1 MKPKMDQ
8 AAPNIAVVRGASNAE
23 IQDIFRALAERW
35 QPEFRLAGVVAESH
49 GLADRFCQAGYLRN
63 LATGALFSVFRD
75 RGPGTDECHL
85 DRAGAIA
92 AAAAVQHDIAAG
104 CDLVLLNKFGQL
116 EAAGDG
122 LADAF
127 RAAVA
132 TDLPLLTS
140 ISPTHDQAWRQFA
153 NQQYAILPADV
164 AAIDLWRRTVQTRE
178 VVTPSKP
185 TTSEYLRGAL
195 YAIAAVSMWTAWILA
210 VRLGIR
216 TNLTPWDITAIRFG
230 VAGLILLPYLLKK
243 GLAIDRLGWVG
254 LAAILLGGA
263 PTVLVS
269 YGGLV
274 FAPAAHAASLFT
286 ALIPLYVAILAA
298 VVLGE
303 AFTMAKRI
311 GLGLVVAGVLG
322 IVWGTGGTIGTQQN
336 IGHAMF
342 IGAGLLFAGYTLA
355 MRKARLDGLHAAT
368 IAAVGSLIAYVPAYA
383 VVSGAHLFNAP
394 WPDLVLQG
402 FVHGILCAVISLV
415 LWGRAI
421 SLLGASSGSAFAAL
435 APAVTA
441 ILAIPL
447 LGEWPATNDWIAMLL
462 ISGGVYIA
470 SGGVLPV
477 RRIGHGSSVSV
488 RGEP

>member
-1 MKPKMDQ
+1 MDQ
-8 AAPNIAVVRGASNAE
+8 PAPNIAVVRGASNSQ
-23 IQDIFRALAERW
+23 IQDIFRTLAVRW

-63 LATGALFSVFRD
+63 LATGALFSIFHD
-75 RGPGTDECHL
+75 LEPGTAECHL
-85 DRAGAIA
+85 DGAGAVA
-92 AAAAVQHDIAAG
+92 AAGAVQRDIAAG

-122 LADAF
+122 LAGAF

-132 TDLPLLTS
+132 THLPLLTS
-140 ISPTHDQAWRQFA
+140 VSPTDDQAWRQFA
-153 NQQYAILPADV
+153 NRQYAILPADL
-164 AAIDLWRRTVQTRE
+164 AAIDRWRRTVQTRRAA
-178 VVTPSKP
+178 VLPSKS
-185 TTSEYLRGAL
+185 TTSEYMRGAL
-195 YAIAAVSMWTAWILA
+195 YAIAAVSMWATWILA

-216 TNLTPWDITAIRFG
+216 TSLTPWDITALRFA

-243 GLAIDRLGWVG
+243 GLAVDRLGWLG

-303 AFTMAKRI
+303 AFTVAKRI
-311 GLGLVVAGVLG
+311 GLGLVVTGVLG
-322 IVWGTGGTIGTQQN
+322 IVWGAGGTIGSRQN

-342 IGAGLLFAGYTLA
+342 ISAGLLFAGYTVA
-355 MRKARLDGLHAAT
+355 MRKARLDGLHAAA
-368 IAAVGSLIAYVPAYA
+368 IAAAGSLIAYVPVYA
-383 VVSGAHLFNAP
+383 IVSGAHLFNAP
-394 WPDLVLQG
+394 WPDLVLQA
-402 FVHGILCAVISLV
+402 FVHGILCAVISLM

-421 SLLGASSGSAFAAL
+421 SLLGASNGSAFAAL
-435 APAVTA
+435 APAITA

-447 LGEWPATNDWIAMLL
+447 LGEWPVATDWIAMLL
-462 ISGGVYIA
+462 ISGGIYIA
-470 SGGVLPV
+470 SGRLLSL
-477 RRIGHGSSVSV
+477 RRGFSA
-488 RGEP
+488 E